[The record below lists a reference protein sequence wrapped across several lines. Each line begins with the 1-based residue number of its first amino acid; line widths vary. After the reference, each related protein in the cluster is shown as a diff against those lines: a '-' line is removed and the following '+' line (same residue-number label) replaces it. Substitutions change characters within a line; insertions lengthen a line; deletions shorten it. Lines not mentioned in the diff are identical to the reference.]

1 MPSSLDNQIHKSGS
15 ELYSLAKRRST
26 YRWRMRLDRRIKD
39 LLYYSGDGF
48 HLPGNFQFCR
58 VQHQSFRH
66 EMATKWEMLNSTYH
80 FKYSNSLFVVS
91 IAVWLVIAAVSAL
104 AMVWTNQFYM
114 NVAMAILMLTCG
126 NAGNIL
132 SAVAADLFPTHFK
145 YIELSLV
152 DFIFWA

>member
-1 MPSSLDNQIHKSGS
+1 M
-15 ELYSLAKRRST
+15 
-26 YRWRMRLDRRIKD
+26 
-39 LLYYSGDGF
+39 
-48 HLPGNFQFCR
+48 
-58 VQHQSFRH
+58 
-66 EMATKWEMLNSTYH
+66 
-80 FKYSNSLFVVS
+80 VS

-104 AMVWTNQFYM
+104 AMVWTNQFYL

-152 DFIFWA
+152 DFIF